1 MPCNELG
8 AARFEI
14 GSFTSKGISM
24 SVYCS
29 QCGVVVTD
37 ESKFCFK
44 CGGAIHKGIPPAS
57 GPNQALMQSNQ
68 LTQNVA
74 EPAMP
79 MRVPEVTVTA
89 TSTNVV
95 AVDPS
100 DQIQTVIASKIGI
113 SKWWPI
119 FATFAF
125 FLCAAILQNKR
136 LYPTSSLGE
145 RLIFILSVALIYTA
159 IGAIYFARSK
169 KITPLTPWEAE
180 ARCLAANW
188 YLFVAVALSSM
199 LSVFYSLSGSTEGDV
214 VQRAITF
221 ILIGII
227 FGVGWAAWR
236 GQAWAF
242 VALFVWEFGGV
253 IFGGAL
259 DPFGLFIVVFSVQA
273 YRYYRAAKQ
282 FAAMKLP
289 NLLGSLSGLTK
300 LTYAAAQARLY
311 YVKHLV
317 KSGANVDERTTTGF
331 TPLMLAAATN
341 KSPAV
346 VKHLLKAGADK
357 TMQTPDGRQAV
368 DFARE
373 RGASKIVSLLTV

>member
-1 MPCNELG
+1 MQP
-8 AARFEI
+8 
-14 GSFTSKGISM
+14 TGIYS
-24 SVYCS
+24 SRSRYLRCCQCS
-29 QCGVVVTD
+29 
-37 ESKFCFK
+37 
-44 CGGAIHKGIPPAS
+44 IHYQVPP
-57 GPNQALMQSNQ
+57 
-68 LTQNVA
+68 
-74 EPAMP
+74 
-79 MRVPEVTVTA
+79 RVM
-89 TSTNVV
+89 
-95 AVDPS
+95 
-100 DQIQTVIASKIGI
+100 
-113 SKWWPI
+113 
-119 FATFAF
+119 
-125 FLCAAILQNKR
+125 
-136 LYPTSSLGE
+136 LYRG
-145 RLIFILSVALIYTA
+145 
-159 IGAIYFARSK
+159 
-169 KITPLTPWEAE
+169 
-180 ARCLAANW
+180 
-188 YLFVAVALSSM
+188 
-199 LSVFYSLSGSTEGDV
+199 
-214 VQRAITF
+214 AITF

-373 RGASKIVSLLTV
+373 RGAYVVVSEVSPERRAISAAHCADRVIDGADGSPWSQLELDFPDGFDTVIESTGVASLIDDGIECLRFEGTFVFEGIYPDQVSFTFELAHQRQINAVFPWFIGTSEVRRKVLDRIVTGTLDFDPLITNQVSWSRADETYGRLFTEERDHLNGIVIDWRGAV